1 MKRHWKAIVP
11 ALMLGGMMVAAAPP
25 QAAAD
30 CGPLAKG
37 EVYVVAGRDVPCIQA
52 REVMRRYIDGEPV
65 RWTCGGAGRGS
76 WCESPPDARIEL
88 RN

>member
-11 ALMLGGMMVAAAPP
+11 ALMLGGMMVAAAPQA

-37 EVYVVAGRDVPCIQA
+37 EV
-52 REVMRRYIDGEPV
+52 
-65 RWTCGGAGRGS
+65 TS
-76 WCESPPDARIEL
+76 
-88 RN
+88 